1 MHDNKL
7 ILYYYDDGLSRQ
19 EKQQVEAA
27 LADDTD
33 LAARYQELRR
43 QLSRFDEAEIPAVP
57 THVAQR
63 WHDSIDRAARMENN
77 TTRKQADGFN
87 FLSFFWGAAI
97 TASLAVGVAI
107 GVYISGGGETAIPM
121 MNEVV
126 ADIPTN
132 APTAIPAAFTRALQV
147 HLRDSRRGIST
158 LSLQSDADRALL
170 IMDIL
175 TQNRLYERAAEQSN
189 SPKLA
194 RVLRAFEPILV
205 RLAAQDIAP
214 EDVEAL
220 RAQLAFELNVML
232 TKLARETSEE
242 PQTI

>member
-1 MHDNKL
+1 MHDDKL

-33 LAARYQELRR
+33 LAARYQVLRD

-63 WHDSIDRAARMENN
+63 WHDSIDRAARMENS
-77 TTRKQADGFN
+77 TTRKQTDGFN

-107 GVYISGGGETAIPM
+107 GVYISGDGETVTPM

-126 ADIPTN
+126 ADMPTQ
-132 APTAIPAAFTRALQV
+132 APIAIPAAFTRGLQV

-158 LSLQSDADRALL
+158 LSLRSDADRALL

-175 TQNRLYERAAEQSN
+175 AQNRLYERAAEQSN

-205 RLAAQDIAP
+205 RLAAQDIAA
-214 EDVEAL
+214 EDVETL

-232 TKLARETSEE
+232 TKLSRQTSKD

>member
-1 MHDNKL
+1 MHDEKL

-19 EKQQVEAA
+19 ERQQVEAA
-27 LADDTD
+27 LANDAD

-43 QLSRFDEAEIPAVP
+43 QLSRFDETETPVVP
-57 THVAQR
+57 THVVQR
-63 WHDSIDRAARMENN
+63 WHDSVDRAARMENN
-77 TTRKQADGFN
+77 AIRKQTNGFS
-87 FLSFFWGAAI
+87 FPSFFWGAAI

-107 GVYISGGGETAIPM
+107 GVYISGGGETATPM
-121 MNEVV
+121 MTNIVAGMTTNE
-126 ADIPTN
+126 
-132 APTAIPAAFTRALQV
+132 PTATPAAFTRGLQV
-147 HLRDSRRGIST
+147 HLRDSQRGIST
-158 LSLQSDADRALL
+158 LSLQSDADRAIL

-194 RVLRAFEPILV
+194 RVLRAFAPILV

-214 EDVEAL
+214 EDAEAL
-220 RAQLAFELNVML
+220 RAQLSFELNVML

-242 PQTI
+242 PHTI